1 MPGGAGEPSQVTYDL
16 SANLPANSIFSHDDP
31 DPATSSVNSVQPAA
45 KAPNLNSSSVGPDFA
60 ARSEADSGAGKAGQA
75 SRSATVSYLDL
86 AGPPQDLPA
95 EPSYRLQLLPRTST
109 PLDLPTINEELRGL
123 RTEFSVETARPVPAF
138 NPQLDVLNK
147 DQMSTRFPLLQLGE
161 RDRSPAQ
168 VSRAEIPPALPTLQ
182 RRFSAPTSPSSV
194 DLHSVSN
201 LGNALQQALEH
212 LDPSDTIQLG
222 QRAPVV
228 NLDQLNARQRRNV
241 TRPSNYKDFH
251 TRGTR

>member
-1 MPGGAGEPSQVTYDL
+1 MAAPGNNGGGVPIIPIQ
-16 SANLPANSIFSHDDP
+16 
-31 DPATSSVNSVQPAA
+31 
-45 KAPNLNSSSVGPDFA
+45 
-60 ARSEADSGAGKAGQA
+60 
-75 SRSATVSYLDL
+75 SRQLSYLDL

-123 RTEFSVETARPVPAF
+123 RTEFSVETARPVPVF
-138 NPQLDVLNK
+138 NPRLDVLNK

-194 DLHSVSN
+194 VLHSVSN

-228 NLDQLNARQRRNV
+228 NLDQLNARQRRN
-241 TRPSNYKDFH
+241 TARPANYRDFH
-251 TRGTR
+251 NKGTR

>member
-1 MPGGAGEPSQVTYDL
+1 MAAPGNNGGGVPIIPIQSSQL
-16 SANLPANSIFSHDDP
+16 
-31 DPATSSVNSVQPAA
+31 
-45 KAPNLNSSSVGPDFA
+45 
-60 ARSEADSGAGKAGQA
+60 
-75 SRSATVSYLDL
+75 SYLDL

-95 EPSYRLQLLPRTST
+95 EPSYRLQLQPRTST
-109 PLDLPTINEELRGL
+109 LLDLPTINEELRGL
-123 RTEFSVETARPVPAF
+123 HTEFSVETARPVPVF

-182 RRFSAPTSPSSV
+182 RRFSAPTSPGSV
-194 DLHSVSN
+194 DLYNVSD
-201 LGNALQQALEH
+201 LGNALQHALER
-212 LDPSDTIQLG
+212 LDPNDTIQLG

-251 TRGTR
+251 TKGTR

>member
-1 MPGGAGEPSQVTYDL
+1 MAAPGNNGGGVPIIPIQ
-16 SANLPANSIFSHDDP
+16 
-31 DPATSSVNSVQPAA
+31 SSR
-45 KAPNLNSSSVGPDFA
+45 L
-60 ARSEADSGAGKAGQA
+60 
-75 SRSATVSYLDL
+75 SYLDL

-123 RTEFSVETARPVPAF
+123 RTEFSVETARPAPVF

-182 RRFSAPTSPSSV
+182 RRFSAPTSPGSV
-194 DLHSVSN
+194 DLYNVSD
-201 LGNALQQALEH
+201 LGNALQHALER
-212 LDPSDTIQLG
+212 LDPNDTIQLG

-251 TRGTR
+251 TKGTR